1 MCFSREWKTVS
12 ANLFRRMFVWVK
24 KMMEYREIDV
34 SERIDMNKIGTWL
47 FKNVG
52 YKFIPHICNK
62 CHDVLAIAYES
73 KNIAILAVKGVDYR
87 CI

>member
-1 MCFSREWKTVS
+1 
-12 ANLFRRMFVWVK
+12 
-24 KMMEYREIDV
+24 MMEYREIDV